1 MTIDVQHNIGDE
13 VIYSSEG
20 RRGAKKAR
28 VVAIR
33 TFSNSRRT
41 EINYDLYVYCHD
53 RVFKNVN
60 QMFVFTAEKRVIEG
74 PLLKVEM
81 IAGRVVSVE
90 KVEDN

>member
-1 MTIDVQHNIGDE
+1 MTIETKYNVGDE

-41 EINYDLYVYCHD
+41 EINYDLYVYSHD

-60 QMFVFTAEKRVIEG
+60 QMFVFTADEILRG
-74 PLLKVEM
+74 
-81 IAGRVVSVE
+81 
-90 KVEDN
+90 

>member
-1 MTIDVQHNIGDE
+1 MTIEVQHNIGDE

-20 RRGAKKAR
+20 RRGAKTAR

-33 TFSNSRRT
+33 TFSNSHCT

-60 QMFVFTAEKRVIEG
+60 QMFVFTTEKRVIEG
-74 PLLKVEM
+74 PC
-81 IAGRVVSVE
+81 
-90 KVEDN
+90 